1 MILCPKCNKELSVN
15 ALFCTECGERIIPQ
29 CPNCGVMLTNEAN
42 YCPKCGA
49 LLNSCHNVKATKALI
64 NATVSPQ
71 EILLGIEDISE
82 TSEVEKNKSN
92 TKNEWFFIKYW
103 RGNYSLGKSI
113 FIFVLII
120 FSTSILV
127 PLLTNKIIKGLYL
140 IWVCAIAIAILII
153 HLYQIGGCWRSVN
166 KYKGKKI
173 WKYLT
178 YTFITAISFI
188 YFIYGPAAWHY
199 GFIFGYIK
207 GSL

>member
-103 RGNYSLGKSI
+103 RGKRPSHRLCKPPERCKIESTDQEVLLWREEIVIRNVKQSGK
-113 FIFVLII
+113 
-120 FSTSILV
+120 
-127 PLLTNKIIKGLYL
+127 
-140 IWVCAIAIAILII
+140 
-153 HLYQIGGCWRSVN
+153 R
-166 KYKGKKI
+166 
-173 WKYLT
+173 
-178 YTFITAISFI
+178 
-188 YFIYGPAAWHY
+188 
-199 GFIFGYIK
+199 
-207 GSL
+207 